1 MINGKIHYKWSFSIA
16 TLNYQKPLSVTISRL
31 EWFPERRQG
40 FSWFPIHARPK
51 YGDGQVA
58 MGRKTPW
65 TKVSSGWEKGRG
77 HCEAPWPEWM
87 WLGLHRSKMGRPW
100 TRPRTLQR
108 IHDRSDMFSS
118 CFFSSITVEATVYRA
133 CFCLMLACRILG
145 RSIHE
150 TLILTSAQARISK
163 TSVWLPQ
170 FLGIEP
176 WSASSRSFAATKTDV
191 LLCRKATH
199 HWGI

>member
-1 MINGKIHYKWSFSIA
+1 MVIFNSYVKLPEAFVCNNLKAWVVSRKASGFLMISHPCSAEVWRWPGRNGKEN
-16 TLNYQKPLSVTISRL
+16 TLNQSL
-31 EWFPERRQG
+31 EWMRER
-40 FSWFPIHARPK
+40 SWPLWSPLA
-51 YGDGQVA
+51 
-58 MGRKTPW
+58 T
-65 TKVSSGWEKGRG
+65 
-77 HCEAPWPEWM
+77 EWM
-87 WLGLHRSKMGRPW
+87 WPSLHRSKMGRPW